1 MWYNNSD
8 KSRRPDRSLFLFW
21 PILQKEKKMNRKE
34 KFKQANREA
43 NATWLA
49 LLIVI
54 IFWCVAGFGLSGV
67 KIEFF
72 QTPLWVWGGCIGTWL
87 FAIAVSIILANYIFK
102 DMDLDDK
109 EDELNG

>member
-1 MWYNNSD
+1 
-8 KSRRPDRSLFLFW
+8 
-21 PILQKEKKMNRKE
+21 MNRKE

-54 IFWCVAGFGLSGV
+54 VFWCVAGFGLADV
-67 KIEFF
+67 KVEFF
-72 QTPLWVWGGCIGTWL
+72 QTPLWVWAGCIGTWL
-87 FAIAVSIILANYIFK
+87 FVIVVSVVLANCIFK

-109 EDELNG
+109 EDEING

>member
-1 MWYNNSD
+1 
-8 KSRRPDRSLFLFW
+8 
-21 PILQKEKKMNRKE
+21 MNRKE

-54 IFWCVAGFGLSGV
+54 VFWCAAGFGLADV
-67 KIEFF
+67 KVEFF
-72 QTPLWVWGGCIGTWL
+72 QTPLWVWAGCIGTWL
-87 FAIAVSIILANYIFK
+87 FAIAVSVILANHIFK

-109 EDELNG
+109 EDEING

>member
-8 KSRRPDRSLFLFW
+8 KSRRPDRSLFSSW
-21 PILQKEKKMNRKE
+21 PILQKEQKMNRKE

-54 IFWCVAGFGLSGV
+54 FFWCVAGFGLADV
-67 KIEFF
+67 KVEIF
-72 QTPLWVWGGCIGTWL
+72 QTPLWVWAGCIGTWL
-87 FAIAVSIILANYIFK
+87 FAIVVSVVLANCIFK

-109 EDELNG
+109 EDEING